1 MEEKRLRKVR
11 KYAGM
16 WVIKL
21 FSTDMKDLNLKELDD
36 VDISQLKKEDTENGD
51 ERI

>member
-1 MEEKRLRKVR
+1 MTEKRLRKVM

-21 FSTDMKDLNLKELDD
+21 FSIDMKDLNLEEFDE
-36 VDISQLKKEDTENGD
+36 VDISQLKKEEK
-51 ERI
+51 